1 MKAELQKY
9 IDTIPAVAD
18 AAALKETFWLN
29 DRKVP
34 EAQQNIMEVHP
45 DQIKDASDRLL
56 RFAPYLK
63 KVFPELEETVKANDA
78 AEKAVLDLGEFVSEQ
93 ADRHALSYGEMR
105 YGNYASVRTNTLPV
119 DNGGELEILKGHTYG
134 NGRRYDYGVTA
145 TYGSSTY
152 ATMKF
157 EGGETYGPRRY
168 RAVL

>member
-63 KVFPELEETVKANDA
+63 KVFPELEETNGIIESELREIPSMKEFLKRVYGAEIEGKLMLKMDSDLPVSGSVKA
-78 AEKAVLDLGEFVSEQ
+78 
-93 ADRHALSYGEMR
+93 DRKSH
-105 YGNYASVRTNTLPV
+105 V
-119 DNGGELEILKGHTYG
+119 
-134 NGRRYDYGVTA
+134 
-145 TYGSSTY
+145 
-152 ATMKF
+152 
-157 EGGETYGPRRY
+157 
-168 RAVL
+168 